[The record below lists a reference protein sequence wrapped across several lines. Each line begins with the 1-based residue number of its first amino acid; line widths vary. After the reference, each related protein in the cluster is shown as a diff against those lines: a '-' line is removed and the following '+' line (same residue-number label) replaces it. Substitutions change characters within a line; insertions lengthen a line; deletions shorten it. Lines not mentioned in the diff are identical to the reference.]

1 MSKYPRD
8 ALEHLKCADKYDGNS
23 ENPGILDA
31 IGQAYHQLCNYDDAI
46 TFYKDAIKLDV
57 TNVDFYCNIARC
69 FYDMEKYAL
78 AAENLDEA
86 LKVNDKNSKVHY

>member
-1 MSKYPRD
+1 MSKYPRE
-8 ALEHLKCADKYDGNS
+8 ALDQLKIADKYDGNS

-31 IGQAYHQLCNYDDAI
+31 IGQAHHQLRSYEDAI
-46 TFYKDAIKLDV
+46 TFYKDAIKLDE
-57 TNVDFYCNIARC
+57 TNVEFYSNIARC
-69 FYDMEKYAL
+69 FYDMEEYAL